1 MKRRLL
7 SFLLFTFLLFPICNA
22 FAHHPDNSLLYLRV
36 YENANIE
43 GDFHINVNEL
53 NDVLGFNLSQHTS
66 IEEITPHLN
75 KIKAYLLKNTSF
87 SYQNKAYSIVF
98 TDEIDFLW
106 VTYGDFI
113 ILDFYLENTE
123 MTPDE
128 LDVTYKVFI
137 EEEPHHMN
145 LLGIAYNWKA
155 GLINNEKNIALN
167 FSNNDWNKTLSLKE
181 GSIWTGFNAMIKQG
195 IWHIWIGIDH
205 ILFIIALILP
215 AVVRRR
221 INITEGA
228 QSSSK
233 FNIWSWEP
241 VDKFKPAFL
250 YIVKIITFFTI
261 AHTITLS
268 LASLQIIE
276 LPSQFVESIIAFS
289 IGLAAYHNIKPIF
302 KGRDWVIAFVFGLFH
317 GFGFA
322 SVLGELGFNGE
333 HLTLSLL
340 GFNIGVEI
348 GQLAIIAAIF
358 PLLFLIRKLKLYPKF
373 LVYLSVL
380 LIIISLYWL
389 IERAFD
395 IDLPLDDY
403 IRKYGFEFAV
413 WLGLR

>member
-1 MKRRLL
+1 M
-7 SFLLFTFLLFPICNA
+7 
-22 FAHHPDNSLLYLRV
+22 YLRV